1 MSLKRLFDLL
11 LAIFTAL
18 FLAVPA
24 LYWSDRGEAQE
35 AIQNVK
41 VPQHAGGS
49 ARGGHSFAD

>member
-18 FLAVPA
+18 FLAVLA